1 MDAVRVDIWLH
12 AVRLFKTRSAAN
24 TAVKGGKIKVDG
36 EPVKPS
42 HKLRVGQTI
51 TFRQPGRERIIEV
64 TGLLEKRVGY
74 PVAIKHYIDHPNRFH
89 GTSWPS
95 PSAIA
100 GPVDQQKKNA
110 ASSTG
115 YAGTTVNKGVQE
127 AHSWRSDTL
136 K

>member
-64 TGLLEKRVGY
+64 TGLLDKRVGY
-74 PVAIKHYIDHPNRFH
+74 PVAIKHYIDHSPAPIPRH
-89 GTSWPS
+89 LVAVPKRERGTCRPT
-95 PSAIA
+95 
-100 GPVDQQKKNA
+100 KKERLQLDRLR
-110 ASSTG
+110 G
-115 YAGTTVNKGVQE
+115 YNSQ
-127 AHSWRSDTL
+127 
-136 K
+136 

>member
-74 PVAIKHYIDHPNRFH
+74 PVAIKHYIDHSPEPIPRH
-89 GTSWPS
+89 LVAVPRRDRGTGRPT
-95 PSAIA
+95 
-100 GPVDQQKKNA
+100 KKERRQLDRLR
-110 ASSTG
+110 G
-115 YAGTTVNKGVQE
+115 YNSQ
-127 AHSWRSDTL
+127 
-136 K
+136 